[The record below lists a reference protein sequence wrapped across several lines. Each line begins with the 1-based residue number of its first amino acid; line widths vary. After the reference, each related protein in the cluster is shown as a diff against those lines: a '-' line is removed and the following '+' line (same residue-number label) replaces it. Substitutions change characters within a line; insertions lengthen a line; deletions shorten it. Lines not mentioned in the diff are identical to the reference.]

1 MIENAAAP
9 TPDPQPIERLVFV
22 YNADS
27 GRLSAMID
35 SARKLLQIDG
45 CTLCSITHGL
55 AGEKD
60 EWKSC
65 RDEIGVP
72 VDYLHK
78 DEVDGEI
85 AELVGGALPCVVASA
100 PGGRLEVLLPP
111 EVIDRCQGSVD
122 DLRGRLRIHA
132 AMKGLSLPAA

>member
-1 MIENAAAP
+1 MVSESAS
-9 TPDPQPIERLVFV
+9 DPQPIERLIFV

-60 EWKSC
+60 DWKSC
-65 RDEIGVP
+65 RDEMGVP

-78 DEVDGEI
+78 DELEGEV
-85 AELVGGALPCVVASA
+85 AALVGDALPCVVATA

-111 EVIDRCQGSVD
+111 GVIDRCQGSVD
-122 DLRGRLRIHA
+122 DLRGRLRVHA
-132 AMKGLSLPAA
+132 AMKGLAFPAG